1 MTPVIPAGMGHV
13 VAQFGYAP
21 GLVANGFLFIAGQLG
36 RDDEM
41 RVIEEPEAQ
50 ITRAWQNVETILV
63 AAGCT
68 VRDIVDVTTFHVK
81 LRRHLAL
88 YKQVRDRFMQG
99 HTPPWTAIGVGEL
112 SRPGLIVEIKCIA
125 LVPVRGGERGQAS
138 MLATVSERR
147 WRQI

>member
-1 MTPVIPAGMGHV
+1 MKPVIPTGMAHFV
-13 VAQFGYAP
+13 PQSGYAP
-21 GLVANGFLFIAGQLG
+21 GLIANGFLFVAGQLG

-41 RVIEEPEAQ
+41 RVIEDPEAQ
-50 ITRAWQNVETILV
+50 MTRAWQNVVTIID

-68 VRDIVDVTTFHVK
+68 VQDIVDVTTFHVE

-99 HTPPWTAIGVGEL
+99 HTPPWTAIGVSEL

-125 LVPVRGGERGQAS
+125 RLSV
-138 MLATVSERR
+138 
-147 WRQI
+147 